1 MASQLEVAAHLNLSE
16 RQIRNLLTGGVL
28 PASRARIGLDLDAC
42 RVAYIGYLRGLN
54 SGQIKAEVTPL
65 GLEDVDPSLEI
76 QLMEQRIRLT
86 TAQAVAVEKKNQVE
100 EQLLVPVD
108 FAIFALSKVAAQ
120 LASML
125 DTLPLKLVRKHPDM
139 DPRHLESLTREIAIA
154 RNMTAEASA
163 RVPDELNEYFETM
176 AE

>member
-16 RQIRNLLTGGVL
+16 RQIRNLLTSGVL
-28 PASRARIGLDLDAC
+28 PASRARIGLDLDGC
-42 RVAYIGYLRGLN
+42 RVAYIGYLRGLS
-54 SGQIKAEVTPL
+54 SGQIKAEVTPP
-65 GLEDVDPSLEI
+65 GFEDGDPSLEI

-100 EQLLVPVD
+100 EQLLVPVG
-108 FAIFALSKVAAQ
+108 FAIYALSKIAAQ
-120 LASML
+120 LGSML

-154 RNMTAEASA
+154 RNLSAEAAA
-163 RVPDELNEYFETM
+163 RLPDELNEYFETL